1 MSIEDSEELE
11 DKRVCCNCVGEDYL
25 CDLIEERGVNYQC
38 SYCNDTGATIFLE
51 ELADHV
57 ESAFEEHYS
66 RTATEPDPLEQMMI
80 KECDSNWEPAG
91 EPTLDAISNAIEVDE
106 AVAQDVQKILE
117 EKHHDFEG
125 AIIGEEG
132 EFDSEVHY
140 EKIMPGDGRWQA
152 KWNSFE
158 RTIKAEARFFNRVGA
173 EQLSELFDNID
184 GMRTNQGKPLII
196 DAGPNTD
203 LHHLYRAR
211 VFQDDEQLKAAMK
224 RPDKELSSPPSR
236 FASSGRMN
244 ADGISV
250 FYGATSINTAL
261 TEVRPPVGSQVAT
274 ARFEIIRQIRLLDL
288 TLLQEVHETGSIF
301 DTDYADRL
309 GRMMFLQK
317 LTDRICRAVMPNDE
331 KTEYLPTQAIADYL
345 ATAGKVPLDGILFP
359 SAQNT
364 RDGLN
369 VVLFHK
375 AAKCK
380 EIDVPKGT
388 EFYVSKY
395 TKDEDGFQRSYS
407 VTEAIPPEKEPSKD
421 NASLDFSDI
430 LNLPPLS
437 NFNELYSDGREETL
451 SIDLESMKVHV
462 VKAVKIDA
470 SEYKVSRHRRTKEVS
485 SFEAKNVDMKKGR
498 DVQLE

>member
-11 DKRVCCNCVGEDYL
+11 DKRVCCNCVGEHYL
-25 CDLIEERGVNYQC
+25 CALIEDTGLKGQC
-38 SYCNDTGATIFLE
+38 GYCGRAGATIPLE
-51 ELADHV
+51 ELAGHV

-66 RTATEPDPLEQMMI
+66 RTATEPDPLEYTMM
-80 KECDSNWEPAG
+80 KECGFDWEREG
-91 EPTLDAISNAIEVDE
+91 DPTLDAISNAIEDDG
-106 AVAQDVQKILE
+106 AVAQDVQVFLE
-117 EKHHDFEG
+117 EKHYDIDL
-125 AIIGEEG
+125 AQMMEES

-196 DAGPNTD
+196 DAGPNAD
-203 LHHLYRAR
+203 LQHLYRAR
-211 VFQDDEQLKAAMK
+211 VFQDDEQLEAAMK
-224 RPDKELSSPPSR
+224 HPDKELSSPPSR
-236 FASSGRMN
+236 FARSGRMN

-261 TEVRPPVGSQVAT
+261 TEVRPPVGSKVAT
-274 ARFEIIRQIRLLDL
+274 ARFEIIRDIRLLDL
-288 TLLQEVHETGSIF
+288 TSLQKVRETGSIF
-301 DTDYADRL
+301 DPSYAYRL

-359 SAQNT
+359 SAQDT
-364 RDGLN
+364 RDELN

-388 EFYVSKY
+388 EFYVSTY
-395 TKDEDGFQRSYS
+395 TEDEDMEDEDGFQPSYS
-407 VTEAIPPEKEPSKD
+407 VTEEIPPEKEPSKD

-437 NFNELYSDGREETL
+437 NFNELYFDGREETL

-462 VKAVKIDA
+462 VEAVKIYA
-470 SEYKVSRHRRTKEVS
+470 SEYEVSRDRRTKRVS
-485 SFEAKNVDMKKGR
+485 SF
-498 DVQLE
+498 

>member
-11 DKRVCCNCVGEDYL
+11 DKRVCCNCVGEHYL
-25 CDLIEERGVNYQC
+25 CDLIEDTGLKGQC
-38 SYCNDTGATIFLE
+38 GYCGRAGATIPLE

-66 RTATEPDPLEQMMI
+66 RTATEPDPLEHMMI
-80 KECDSNWEPAG
+80 KECNDDWERGG
-91 EPTLDAISNAIEVDE
+91 EPTLDAISNAIESDE

-117 EKHHDFEG
+117 EKHYDIE
-125 AIIGEEG
+125 AAQMMEES
-132 EFDSEVHY
+132 EFGSEVHY
-140 EKIMPGDGRWQA
+140 EGIMPGDDRWQA
-152 KWNSFE
+152 EWNSFE
-158 RTIKAEARFFNRVGA
+158 RTIKTEARFFNRVGA

-184 GMRTNQGKPLII
+184 EMRTDQGKSLII
-196 DAGPNTD
+196 DAGPNAD

-224 RPDKELSSPPSR
+224 RPDRELSSPPSR

-274 ARFEIIRQIRLLDL
+274 ARFEIIRDIRLLDL

-364 RDGLN
+364 RDGLDGLN

-388 EFYVSKY
+388 ESYVFKY
-395 TKDEDGFQRSYS
+395 TEDEDEFRRSYS
-407 VTEAIPPEKEPSKD
+407 VTEEIPPEKEPSKD
-421 NASLDFSDI
+421 NTSRGFSDI

-437 NFNELYSDGREETL
+437 SFNELYSAGREETL
-451 SIDLESMKVHV
+451 SIDLKSMKVHV

-470 SEYKVSRHRRTKEVS
+470 SEYKVSRHRRTKGVP
-485 SFEAKNVDMKKGR
+485 SF
-498 DVQLE
+498 